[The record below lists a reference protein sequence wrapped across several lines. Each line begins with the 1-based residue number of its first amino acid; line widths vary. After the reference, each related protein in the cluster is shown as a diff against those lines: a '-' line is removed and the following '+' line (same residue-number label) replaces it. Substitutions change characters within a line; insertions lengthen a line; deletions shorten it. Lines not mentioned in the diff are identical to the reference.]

1 MRSET
6 GGAPAPAQ
14 LVAGHVATVL
24 ERRSLVLVAVDGGA
38 GTGKSTFTRALAA
51 QLEPVAPFA
60 SVHLDNFFRPS
71 AERGSALATVD
82 DHDWQRLRG
91 QVIVPLRAGR
101 DARYQLY
108 DWPNDRLAQWQTIAP
123 TGIVLIDGV
132 SSLRRELAADYD
144 LKIWMS
150 CPRATRVARLGRR
163 GDTPPEE
170 VEHWMPSEDAYIRD
184 HRPQARAD
192 LVIDAS
198 AEHVLLVQRWRPP
211 R

>member
-6 GGAPAPAQ
+6 GGAPAPVQ
-14 LVAGHVATVL
+14 LVVGHVARVL

-108 DWPNDRLAQWQTIAP
+108 DWPNDCLAQWRTIAP

-144 LKIWMS
+144 LRIWMS
-150 CPRATRVARLGRR
+150 CLRATRVARLGRR
-163 GDTPPEE
+163 GDTPTEE

-198 AEHVLLVQRWRPP
+198 AEDVLLVERWRAP

>member
-1 MRSET
+1 MH
-6 GGAPAPAQ
+6 
-14 LVAGHVATVL
+14 LVAGHVATLL

-51 QLEPVAPFA
+51 EVEPVVPFV
-60 SVHLDNFFRPS
+60 SVRLDNFFRPS
-71 AERGSALATVD
+71 AERGGALATVD
-82 DHDWQRLRG
+82 DHDWQRLRE
-91 QVIVPLRAGR
+91 QVIMPLRAGR
-101 DARYQLY
+101 DARYLRY
-108 DWPNDRLAQWQTIAP
+108 DWPNDRLQQWRTVTPA
-123 TGIVLIDGV
+123 GVVLIDGV

-150 CPRATRVARLGRR
+150 CPPATRVARLGRR

-184 HRPQARAD
+184 HYPQGRAD

-198 AEHVLLVQRWRPP
+198 AEDVLLVQRWRPP
-211 R
+211 GQGANA